1 MLVHHYLEKSANLF
15 PEKPAVF
22 SANKWY
28 TYGFINKQ
36 ANRLSHFLL
45 KSGVIKGDRVGFLM
59 ENSLEYIIT
68 YYAILKTG
76 AITVAINTENV
87 ESDIEYVLKDCGIE
101 ELITDKKRLVKTIA
115 LFEQKRVIKHLLIW
129 GDRKS
134 VKLKKTG
141 NMMSFLPKAFTSFPD
156 RNPAVNIA
164 DSNNASIVYTS
175 GTTSSPLGATLSH
188 FNIAA
193 NTSSII
199 QYLHLTKN
207 DRIMVVLPF
216 FYIYGKS
223 LLNTHF
229 CVGGSA
235 VIDNRFLYPNVVL
248 KTMLEQKATGFAG
261 VPSTFGILLNC
272 SNVRNLNFKHLRY
285 ITQAGG
291 AMAPAIQKEVA
302 KVFSPAQ
309 LYIMYGAT
317 EASARL
323 SYLDPEDLPRKW
335 GSIGKAIPGV
345 ELFVADKDGNRLQ
358 PGKEGELVAQGE
370 NIMSGYWN
378 RPQET
383 KKVLR
388 NGLYFTGDIGVMDK
402 ECFLYVVGRIK
413 NMIKV
418 GGNRVSS
425 KEIEHALYEH
435 DSIAEAAV
443 IGVKDDI
450 MGEEIKAFVVLK
462 KGTKGAEQTK
472 ILKDFLKRR
481 LAPYKVPKYIEYLNS
496 LPKNKSGKI
505 QKRKLSQYGE

>member
-1 MLVHHYLEKSANLF
+1 MHYYLEKSANLF

-22 SANKWY
+22 SVNKWY
-28 TYGFINKQ
+28 TYAFINKQ

-45 KSGVIKGDRVGFLM
+45 KSGVKKGDRVGFLM
-59 ENSLEYIIT
+59 KNSVEYIIT

-76 AITVAINTENV
+76 AITVAINTENIK
-87 ESDIEYVLKDCGIE
+87 SDIEYVLKDCGIG
-101 ELITDKKRLVKTIA
+101 ELITDKKHLIKTIA

-141 NMMSFLPKAFTSFPD
+141 NMMSFLPNAFTSFPD
-156 RNPAVNIA
+156 TNPAVNIA

-175 GTTSSPLGATLSH
+175 GTTSNPLGATLSH

-216 FYIYGKS
+216 YYIYGKS

-229 CVGGSA
+229 CVGGSV
-235 VIDNRFLYPNVVL
+235 VIDNRFLYPNAVL
-248 KTMLEQKATGFAG
+248 KTMLEQKATGYAG
-261 VPSTFGILLNC
+261 VPSTFGILLNR

-323 SYLDPEDLPRKW
+323 SYLDPKELPRKW

-358 PGKEGELVAQGE
+358 PGKEGELVAQGQ

-378 RPQET
+378 HPQET

-402 ECFLYVVGRIK
+402 EGFLYVVGRIK

-443 IGVKDDI
+443 IGVRDDV

-472 ILKDFLKRR
+472 ILKDFLKRH
-481 LAPYKVPKYIEYLNS
+481 LALYKVPKYIEYLNS

-505 QKRKLSQYGE
+505 QKRKLLQYGK